1 MERWRILKKLEL
13 EQPHNPETPLLG
25 IYLKEMKTLSQKKK
39 KKYMPPCSLQ
49 HIYNSQKG
57 EAIQEYIDIQLDKMW
72 YTHTMDYSS
81 ALIKKELLT
90 HVTTWMN
97 LDYITLSEIS
107 QSQNEM
113 THRCIHSQENKH
125 HVNTLAPLYVLSGRG
140 KRRKKAVENS
150 QFFKTCQTA
159 RSHNSKACDFLNTT
173 LTSQQNCKPT
183 CRDPEE
189 QEEHTVFPFP
199 PDNYLSIFTTLFFEQ
214 AGQKVIA

>member
-1 MERWRILKKLEL
+1 
-13 EQPHNPETPLLG
+13 
-25 IYLKEMKTLSQKKK
+25 
-39 KKYMPPCSLQ
+39 
-49 HIYNSQKG
+49 
-57 EAIQEYIDIQLDKMW
+57 
-72 YTHTMDYSS
+72 
-81 ALIKKELLT
+81 
-90 HVTTWMN
+90 
-97 LDYITLSEIS
+97 
-107 QSQNEM
+107 M
-113 THRCIHSQENKH
+113 THRCIHAQENKH

-214 AGQKVIA
+214 AGQKVIAWHRPTALEQSLNFPRISLLPYIGKIKRREGGKKRRNLLASLKFPL